1 MKKILVSL
9 MLGVGMLYM
18 SGCAALMPI
27 STYNSNR
34 VKENAITEQIVARNN
49 PDQVRALNAGV
60 SPRSVV
66 RIIPTQDLKGAFV
79 AVDLLNPDTWNRF
92 RTFKEA
98 PVSSTFAFLGD
109 ASLWTAVIYGAVKV
123 FDSSNSKEQTNVT
136 VNNGDGTTA
145 VNVNSDGNNTTVNTG
160 SSGGTTVL
168 NVNSDN
174 NNTDVDNTPPPVT
187 P

>member
-1 MKKILVSL
+1 
-9 MLGVGMLYM
+9 
-18 SGCAALMPI
+18 
-27 STYNSNR
+27 
-34 VKENAITEQIVARNN
+34 
-49 PDQVRALNAGV
+49 V

-79 AVDLLNPDTWNRF
+79 AVDLLNPDTWSGF

-109 ASLWTAVIYGAVKV
+109 AGLWTTIVYGAVKV
-123 FDSSNSKEQTNVT
+123 FDSSNSKEETNVT

-145 VNVNSDGNNTTVNTG
+145 VNVNSDGNNTTVNAGG
-160 SSGGTTVL
+160 SGGGTTVL

-174 NNTDVDNTPPPVT
+174 NNTDVDNPPPPAT